1 MEMLM
6 AKRDSFNSKTSHNG
20 SVNDNEGI
28 VEQIFKLPYRIKERY
43 DDLKKHR
50 DKTNKVIKENK

>member
-1 MEMLM
+1 M
-6 AKRDSFNSKTSHNG
+6 AHKDSFNSKTSHNG
-20 SVNDNEGI
+20 QVNDNEGI
-28 VEQIFKLPYRIKERY
+28 IEQIFKHPYRVKERY